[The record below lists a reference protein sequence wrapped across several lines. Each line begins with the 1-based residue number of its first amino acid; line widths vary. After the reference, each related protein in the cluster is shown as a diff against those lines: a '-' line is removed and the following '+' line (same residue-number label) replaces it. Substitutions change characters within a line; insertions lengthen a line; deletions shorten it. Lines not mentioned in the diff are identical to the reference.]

1 MAVNIV
7 KFGNET
13 IMDISD
19 TTAEAADVAS
29 GKYFYNAAGVK
40 TEGTSSGGEIDPSE
54 YIDMDISGMNVVYS
68 GQNLEFTGASG
79 SYIDTGVALF
89 SEENI
94 SKNFKVMITGL
105 YSDQSK
111 GTDTNTSRCI
121 LGSMYE
127 VSPYPGFVVRSS
139 GANAGG
145 GVIALKNKAEYSALV
160 ISRKNGVISIQAVRV
175 IIPSVATFSGKTSAQ
190 TKNEYI
196 LSLGPTTN
204 YSTTHN
210 TTLTLGCEKDAQGT
224 PYRFCSGRMKSI
236 VIALG
241 D

>member
-40 TEGTSSGGEIDPSE
+40 TEGTSSGSEIDPSE

-94 SKNFKVMITGL
+94 NKDFKLIIRGL
-105 YSDQSK
+105 FSNADI
-111 GTDTNTSRCI
+111 GTDAKGVRCV
-121 LGSMYE
+121 LAAMYE
-127 VSPYPGFVVRSS
+127 VSPYPGFVLRS
-139 GANAGG
+139 GANTFNAGSMG
-145 GVIALKNKAEYSALV
+145 IREKTEYIALV
-160 ISRKNGVISIQAVRV
+160 ISRTNGVITAEGLVAEPMFFKITGNNNSQNRNYMFLAVG
-175 IIPSVATFSGKTSAQ
+175 SVA
-190 TKNEYI
+190 NI
-196 LSLGPTTN
+196 TTV
-204 YSTTHN
+204 HN
-210 TTLTLGCEKDAQGT
+210 TTLTLGCEKNAQGK
-224 PYRFCSGRMKSI
+224 PYRYCHSRMESI